1 MKKAGLIVLL
11 LALIGGAAFLAMRN
25 NSESDTSRYPVD
37 ESQVP
42 SAAKTVIDSKEPQSV
57 IVTYSDKG
65 FTPNEVIINVGDS
78 VVFKNESSGSFW
90 PASDPHPAHTEL
102 SAFDARSAVAPG
114 QSYTMTFEQSGS
126 WGFHN
131 HLNSSEMGNVIVR

>member
-1 MKKAGLIVLL
+1 MKKILFVATVLVV
-11 LALIGGAAFLAMRN
+11 GGAIWWFVSATQDGER
-25 NSESDTSRYPVD
+25 TPVD

-42 SAAKTVIDSKEPQSV
+42 AAAKTLPNATEAQSV
-57 IVTYSDKG
+57 VISYTDSG
-65 FTPNEVIINVGDS
+65 FGQARAVINPGDS
-78 VVFKNESSGSFW
+78 VVFRNDSSRSFW

-114 QSYTMTFEQSGS
+114 QSYTMTFEQSGN

-131 HLNSSEMGNVIVR
+131 HLNSSEMGTVSVR